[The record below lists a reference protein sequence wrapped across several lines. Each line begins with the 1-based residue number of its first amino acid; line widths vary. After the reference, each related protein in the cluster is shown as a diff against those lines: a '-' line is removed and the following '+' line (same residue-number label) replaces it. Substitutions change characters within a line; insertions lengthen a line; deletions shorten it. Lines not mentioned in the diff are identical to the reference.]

1 MSLPKMETGHTCPQ
15 CAGGPLRSLSSFLNR
30 TSEPDGC
37 ALGAHV
43 TQEGDASANV
53 DSGRQSSAY
62 LRPNPIAAI
71 YDPLKN
77 KSFWAR

>member
-1 MSLPKMETGHTCPQ
+1 MGTWSV
-15 CAGGPLRSLSSFLNR
+15 GGPLVSLSTFLNR
-30 TSEPDGC
+30 GSAPEGC
-37 ALGAHV
+37 ALGAHPIPR
-43 TQEGDASANV
+43 GDASANV

-71 YDPLKN
+71 YDPPKN